1 MRNCICLI
9 IILTLTISA
18 QKLSAQCFASPGNP
32 IAGSS
37 NLGVLDKGITRVI
50 SFYQYSLLDKYMQG
64 NSVIEYNLSSALLHA
79 NYNYTG
85 ISMGYGLTGRFTMEL
100 ETGYFINKT
109 QIYKNPDFPKERG
122 YGFSNL
128 VLSGK
133 YNIYRNWHKNIEFS
147 LAAGAKIPSR
157 TSPLIVDGVPL
168 SIDVQPSTGNFGA
181 VFQSFFVKEFDKQ
194 SARIILI
201 NRFETNF
208 TESQNGYKFVDAI
221 TNSLFLSKHLA
232 NRWTELTK
240 DITIIAQLRHEYVK
254 PYLLNGNVENH
265 RSGYNSLYISPQIN
279 YNLNMVWNFSFIYD
293 IPLIQFYNGTQLAH
307 SKAIS
312 ISISRDFGFG
322 L

>member
-1 MRNCICLI
+1 MKSFYSIILI
-9 IILTLTISA
+9 IS
-18 QKLSAQCFASPGNP
+18 LSLIVIRSEAQCFASPGNP

-37 NLGVLDKGITRVI
+37 NLGVLDKGITRAI

-64 NSVIEYNLSSALLHA
+64 SSVIEYDVPSAISHA

-85 ISMGYGLTGRFTMEL
+85 ISIGYGLTGKFTMEL
-100 ETGYFINKT
+100 EAGYFINKT
-109 QIYKNPDFPKERG
+109 QIYKNPNFPKERG

-147 LAAGAKIPSR
+147 VAAGAKIPSR
-157 TSPLIVDGVPL
+157 TKPLTVDGVPL
-168 SIDVQPSTGNFGA
+168 SIDVQPSTGNLGA

-208 TESQNGYKFVDAI
+208 TESQNGYMFGDAF
-221 TNSLFLSKHLA
+221 TNSLFISKHLA

-240 DITIIAQLRHEYVK
+240 DITIIAQLRHEFVK
-254 PYLLNGNVENH
+254 PYMLNGNIEDH

-279 YNLNMVWNFSFIYD
+279 YNLNMVWNFSLIYD
-293 IPLIQFYNGTQLAH
+293 IPLYQYYNGTQLAH

-312 ISISRDFGFG
+312 FSISRDFGFG
-322 L
+322 F